1 MHNREKV
8 RKLELLNIIEIFKML
23 YVNTVISDD
32 VYLNAVRISSGIN
45 GFANVRNVAILL
57 GVDFE
62 VSRVKLSYLMYIGVV
77 DMASCDCGCGSPIF
91 LPEDFTGDPKPIDP
105 RQYFIQGGVK

>member
-1 MHNREKV
+1 M
-8 RKLELLNIIEIFKML
+8 ELDFIEIMKML
-23 YVNTVISDD
+23 HVNSLISDE
-32 VYLNAVRISSGIN
+32 VYLAAVKIVREME
-45 GFANVRNVAILL
+45 GFASIRNTARLL
-57 GVDFE
+57 QVDE
-62 VSRVKLSYLMYIGVV
+62 ETSRVKLSYLMYIGAV

>member
-1 MHNREKV
+1 M
-8 RKLELLNIIEIFKML
+8 ELLNIIEIFKML